1 MNVSTVAANNWNV
14 VGQKR
19 HPAKAAPVVPAI
31 PELVGRVLVVDDNA
45 RARQSMVD
53 VLTAAGH
60 EVTASSSAIE
70 ALKRVEKQTF
80 DVIITDL
87 QMPAM
92 DGLAFIRTL
101 AERKVEVQIV
111 MVTAF
116 ASVSSAVEAMRFGA
130 FDYIEKPFDVEQ
142 LESLVA
148 RALRHGE
155 KVGCRSS
162 VPLATPGWKSIMVG
176 QSAALQMLRQ
186 RIAQAAPTD
195 ETILITGESGT
206 GKELVARCLHAASH
220 RSGRALVGLNCPA
233 LSPQLMESELFG
245 HERGAFTSAD
255 APRVGRF
262 ELADGGTILLDEITE
277 IDLPLQ
283 AKLLRVLQERTYER
297 VGASESRRA
306 DVRVVATTNRD
317 LQAEVATGRFRQDLY
332 YRIAVVPI
340 VVPPLR
346 QRRDDVPLLI
356 EHFATAAAGRLG
368 RQPCQLSADA
378 LDLLV
383 NYHWPGNVRE
393 LENLV
398 TRANVLNS
406 TGHVTAADLRL
417 WLIDPTGHCA
427 QDDEATV
434 VGESVDSIAVGVRLE
449 DMERRLIETTLEHV
463 GGHRAKAA
471 QALGIGIRTL
481 TNKLR
486 QYGYAP
492 RARTFGKAA

>member
-1 MNVSTVAANNWNV
+1 MGSLVAAS
-14 VGQKR
+14 GKR
-19 HPAKAAPVVPAI
+19 RSAPSRPAAKASAF

-45 RARQSMVD
+45 RARQSMVE
-53 VLTAAGH
+53 VLAAAGH
-60 EVTASSSAIE
+60 DVAASASAIE
-70 ALKRVEKQTF
+70 ALKHVERSTF

-87 QMPAM
+87 QMPGM
-92 DGLAFIRTL
+92 DGLAFIRAL
-101 AERKVEVQIV
+101 AGRKVESQIV

-116 ASVSSAVEAMRFGA
+116 ASVGSAVEAMRYGA

-148 RALRHGE
+148 RALRHGD

-162 VPLATPGWKSIMVG
+162 VPATQADSAGIMVG
-176 QSAALQMLRQ
+176 DSPAMRLLQQ
-186 RIAQAAPTD
+186 RSAQAAPTD
-195 ETILITGESGT
+195 ETVLITGESGT
-206 GKELVARCLHAASH
+206 GKELVARRLHAASR
-220 RSGRALVGLNCPA
+220 RSERAFVGLNCPA

-262 ELADGGTILLDEITE
+262 ELAEGGTILLDEVTE

-297 VGASESRRA
+297 VGASETRRA
-306 DVRVVATTNRD
+306 DLRVVATTNRD
-317 LQAEVATGRFRQDLY
+317 LQSEVAAGRFRQDLFF
-332 YRIAVVPI
+332 RLAVVPI
-340 VVPPLR
+340 AVPPLR
-346 QRRDDVPLLI
+346 ERLEDVPALV
-356 EHFATAAAGRLG
+356 EHFVAAAARRLG
-368 RQPCQLSADA
+368 RPNCELSAAA
-378 LDLLV
+378 LDLLCH
-383 NYHWPGNVRE
+383 YHWPGNVRE

-398 TRANVLNS
+398 TRASVLASGKN
-406 TGHVTAADLRL
+406 VTADDLRL
-417 WLIDPTGHCA
+417 WLIDPTGVNPSGGHG
-427 QDDEATV
+427 EAAAHAA
-434 VGESVDSIAVGVRLE
+434 DAVPLGMRLE
-449 DMERRLIETTLEHV
+449 DMERRLIEATLEHF

-492 RARTFGKAA
+492 RARSFGKTA

>member
-1 MNVSTVAANNWNV
+1 MSASATV
-14 VGQKR
+14 
-19 HPAKAAPVVPAI
+19 HPAWSHAIRKGEPRKASPAGPPAI
-31 PELVGRVLVVDDNA
+31 PERVGRVLVVDDNA

-53 VLTAAGH
+53 VLATAGH
-60 EVTASSSAIE
+60 DVAPCASAIE
-70 ALKRVEKQTF
+70 ALKVVEQGEF

-87 QMPAM
+87 QMPGM
-92 DGLAFIRTL
+92 DGLAFIRAL
-101 AERKVEVQIV
+101 AERKIEAQIV

-116 ASVSSAVEAMRFGA
+116 ASVSSAVEAMRYGA

-142 LESLVA
+142 IESLVA

-162 VPLATPGWKSIMVG
+162 VPRPQPAWDGIMIG
-176 QSAALQMLRQ
+176 QSSAMEVLRE

-195 ETILITGESGT
+195 ETVLITGESGT
-206 GKELVARCLHAASH
+206 GKELVARCIHAASR

-262 ELADGGTILLDEITE
+262 ELAEGGTILLDEITE
-277 IDLPLQ
+277 IDMPLQ

-297 VGASESRRA
+297 VGSSELRRA

-317 LQAEVATGRFRQDLY
+317 LKAEVAAGRFRQDLFF
-332 YRIAVVPI
+332 RLAVLPLT
-340 VVPPLR
+340 VPPLR
-346 QRRDDVPLLI
+346 ERLDDVPILV
-356 EHFATAAAGRLG
+356 EHFATTAAARLN
-368 RQPCQLSADA
+368 RPPCCLTPDA
-378 LDLLV
+378 LDLLSH
-383 NYHWPGNVRE
+383 YHWPGNVRE
-393 LENLV
+393 MENLV
-398 TRANVLNS
+398 TRASVLSAGRNVS
-406 TGHVTAADLRL
+406 ADELRL
-417 WLIDPTGHCA
+417 WLIDPTGNA
-427 QDDEATV
+427 APVAAAGQVT
-434 VGESVDSIAVGVRLE
+434 ESIMAGTRLE
-449 DMERRLIETTLEHV
+449 DMERRLIEATLEHF

-492 RARTFGKAA
+492 RARTFGKPS

>member
-1 MNVSTVAANNWNV
+1 MSTSLIPSRPWTA
-14 VGQKR
+14 GGRKEIR
-19 HPAKAAPVVPAI
+19 PAPPASPSSI
-31 PELVGRVLVVDDNA
+31 PELVGRVLVVDDNG

-53 VLTAAGH
+53 VLAAAGH
-60 EVTASSSAIE
+60 EVVASASAVE
-70 ALKRVEKQTF
+70 ALKIVDKAPF

-87 QMPAM
+87 QMPGM

-101 AERKVEVQIV
+101 TERKVESQIV

-116 ASVSSAVEAMRFGA
+116 ASVTSAVEAMRYGA

-142 LESLVA
+142 LETLVA

-155 KVGCRSS
+155 KVGRRSC
-162 VPLATPGWKSIMVG
+162 VPPAAPAWETIMVG
-176 QSAALQMLRQ
+176 RSSAMQLLRQ

-195 ETILITGESGT
+195 ETVLITGESGT
-206 GKELVARCLHAASH
+206 GKELVARCLHAASN
-220 RSGRALVGLNCPA
+220 RSGRAFVGLNCPA

-262 ELADGGTILLDEITE
+262 ELAEGGTILLDEITE

-297 VGASESRRA
+297 VGASQSRHA

-317 LQAEVATGRFRQDLY
+317 LASEVAAGRFRQDLFF
-332 YRIAVVPI
+332 RIAVVPI
-340 VVPPLR
+340 AVPPLR
-346 QRRDDVPLLI
+346 ERAADVPLLA
-356 EHFATAAAGRLG
+356 EHFAATAAGRLG
-368 RQPCQLSADA
+368 RAPCELGADA
-378 LDLLV
+378 IDLLCH
-383 NYHWPGNVRE
+383 YHWPGNVRE
-393 LENLV
+393 LENLI
-398 TRANVLNS
+398 TRASVL
-406 TGHVTAADLRL
+406 AAGKRLSADDLRL
-417 WLIDPTGHCA
+417 WLIDPTGSCSPTCGA
-427 QDDEATV
+427 PMTV
-434 VGESVDSIAVGVRLE
+434 QPADSITAGVRLE
-449 DMERRLIETTLEHV
+449 DMERRLIEATLEHF

-492 RARTFGKAA
+492 RARTFGKAS